1 MSKQFLKPTLAKF
14 FIVVIFVIAGPIL
27 TIEFDPLLS
36 LRLSTISYI
45 IGYIMNIIFNWPLYV
60 THVVFIFGL
69 YLISFLISFL
79 ALKPGANTFVTMN
92 ILTNIIAWSVNIFY
106 YYFLSSIIVKIVNK
120 IMRKTIDK
128 TNNK

>member
-1 MSKQFLKPTLAKF
+1 MCCGVCRFVKF